1 MTRSTLMLGLLAA
14 ILLQQAPL
22 AAQPQPETPAA
33 ETAQPGSAA
42 GTQPSQVQP
51 AEPAPQAASVSLP
64 PATTDIPATVST
76 PAPSESSAPASG
88 TTSAEPPAPAGSDSP
103 SAQANGHA
111 EELDKVEAAEA
122 QPDAHEPDDQL
133 IILPEINREG
143 RRHFLSSFKLPDQL
157 TFGGQEI
164 PLDSWQVRERIEYEF
179 YQFLE
184 DEGESI
190 ILAKR
195 TGRCFPPAEKQL
207 SETGLPDDLKF
218 MLLVESKCIAAAY
231 SRAKASG
238 PWQFIGATGK
248 RYKLMSNK
256 WKDDRRNLEMS
267 TEAAVKYL
275 RYLKDLFDGDWFL
288 AMAAYNAGEKR
299 VRKQLKAQKV
309 DNYWKLHLV
318 RETMRY
324 VPRIIAAK
332 EIYSQPE
339 KYLGLTKQDLYVP
352 LDTETVTVTI
362 TEARKHLASL
372 AKELGS
378 YFLELKLLNP
388 EIKKEYLPKG
398 THQLKVPRQDCPV
411 KCFKQ
416 DKTP

>member
-1 MTRSTLMLGLLAA
+1 MIHAAFKWPAASLAFTLLAFVLDA
-14 ILLQQAPL
+14 APVP
-22 AAQPQPETPAA
+22 AQPPAD
-33 ETAQPGSAA
+33 TA
-42 GTQPSQVQP
+42 TQP
-51 AEPAPQAASVSLP
+51 AAPQASDP
-64 PATTDIPATVST
+64 PAAPQPVSDAIPVPPPSGEPVPTNGQQ
-76 PAPSESSAPASG
+76 PAD
-88 TTSAEPPAPAGSDSP
+88 EP
-103 SAQANGHA
+103 
-111 EELDKVEAAEA
+111 DKIEAAEA
-122 QPDAHEPDDQL
+122 PDVQEPDDQ
-133 IILPEINREG
+133 IVILPEIKRDG
-143 RRHFLSSFKLPDQL
+143 PHHFLSSFKLPDKL
-157 TFGGQEI
+157 TFAGQII

-207 SETGLPDDLKF
+207 ADAGLPDDLKY
-218 MLLVESKCIAAAY
+218 MLLVESKCIAAA
-231 SRAKASG
+231 SSPKKASG
-238 PWQFIGATGK
+238 PWQFIGATGR
-248 RYKLMSNK
+248 RYKLKSDQ

-275 RYLKDLFDGDWFL
+275 RDLKDLFNGDWFL
-288 AMAAYNAGEKR
+288 AMAAYNAGEER
-299 VRKQLKAQKV
+299 IRKQLKAQKV
-309 DNYWKLHLV
+309 DDYWKLYLV

-339 KYLGLTKQDLYVP
+339 KYLGLTRQDMYVP
-352 LDTETVTVTI
+352 LDTEMVTVTI
-362 TEARKHLASL
+362 KESQKHLASL
-372 AKELGS
+372 AKEFGS
-378 YFLELKLLNP
+378 YFLELKMLNP

-398 THQLKVPRQDCPV
+398 THQLKVPKQECPV

>member
-1 MTRSTLMLGLLAA
+1 MGAMVHAAFTFLLLALVLEA
-14 ILLQQAPL
+14 TSAS
-22 AAQPQPETPAA
+22 AQPPSDST
-33 ETAQPGSAA
+33 
-42 GTQPSQVQP
+42 TQPPIVQTPNAQAAPRP
-51 AEPAPQAASVSLP
+51 ASDAASAPPSVIEPAPTNGQH
-64 PATTDIPATVST
+64 PAD
-76 PAPSESSAPASG
+76 
-88 TTSAEPPAPAGSDSP
+88 EP
-103 SAQANGHA
+103 
-111 EELDKVEAAEA
+111 DKIEAAEI
-122 QPDAHEPDDQL
+122 PDVPEPDDQL
-133 IILPEINREG
+133 IILPEIKREG
-143 RRHFLSSFKLPDQL
+143 SRHFLSSFKLPDKL
-157 TFGGQEI
+157 TFGGQSI
-164 PLDSWQVRERIEYEF
+164 PVDSWQVRERIEYEF

-207 SETGLPDDLKF
+207 ADAGLPDDLKF

-248 RYKLMSNK
+248 RYKLKSDQ

-275 RYLKDLFDGDWFL
+275 NYLKDLFDGDWFL
-288 AMAAYNAGEKR
+288 AMAAYNAGEER
-299 VRKQLKAQKV
+299 IRKQLKAQKV
-309 DNYWKLHLV
+309 DDYWKLHLV

-339 KYLGLTKQDLYVP
+339 KYLGLTKQDMYTP

-362 TEARKHLASL
+362 KEPQRHLASL

-398 THQLKVPRQDCPV
+398 THLLKVPKQDCPF
-411 KCFKQ
+411 KCLKQ

>member
-1 MTRSTLMLGLLAA
+1 MRLLGILFGILLAA
-14 ILLQQAPL
+14 PGAPW
-22 AAQPQPETPAA
+22 AQAQPDSGTAAEQPAA
-33 ETAQPGSAA
+33 PTPSAPAPAQPDLE
-42 GTQPSQVQP
+42 Q
-51 AEPAPQAASVSLP
+51 
-64 PATTDIPATVST
+64 T
-76 PAPSESSAPASG
+76 PAPIPGDPSPSPPSPAPTQPPQASAP
-88 TTSAEPPAPAGSDSP
+88 TPKPAPAAAAPSP
-103 SAQANGHA
+103 
-111 EELDKVEAAEA
+111 AAPPVAPSNVQVGE
-122 QPDAHEPDDQL
+122 QDGKDADTADLVQEPEDQL
-133 IILPEINREG
+133 VILPEIKREG
-143 RRHFLSSFKLPDQL
+143 QRHFLSSFKLPEKL
-157 TFGGQEI
+157 TFAGQTV

-207 SETGLPDDLKF
+207 AEAGLPDDLKY
-218 MLLVESKCIAAAY
+218 MLLVESKCIAAA
-231 SRAKASG
+231 SSPKKASG

-248 RYKLMSNK
+248 RYKLKSDQ

-275 RYLKDLFDGDWFL
+275 RDLRDLFNGDWFL
-288 AMAAYNAGEKR
+288 AMAAYNAGEER
-299 VRKQLKAQKV
+299 IRKQLKAQKV
-309 DNYWKLHLV
+309 DDYWKLHLV

-339 KYLGLTKQDLYVP
+339 KYLGLTKQDMYAP
-352 LDTETVTVTI
+352 LETETVTVTI
-362 TEARKHLASL
+362 KEPQKHLASL

-388 EIKKEYLPKG
+388 ELKKEYLPKG
-398 THQLKVPRQDCPV
+398 THQLKVPRQECPL
-411 KCFKQ
+411 KCFRQ

>member
-1 MTRSTLMLGLLAA
+1 MVHTAFTFLLLAFVLEA
-14 ILLQQAPL
+14 ASSSAQPPPDSTTQPPTATILAPSVQAAPKPVPDAAPAPL
-22 AAQPQPETPAA
+22 
-33 ETAQPGSAA
+33 S
-42 GTQPSQVQP
+42 VI
-51 AEPAPQAASVSLP
+51 EPAPTNGQQ
-64 PATTDIPATVST
+64 PADDP
-76 PAPSESSAPASG
+76 
-88 TTSAEPPAPAGSDSP
+88 
-103 SAQANGHA
+103 
-111 EELDKVEAAEA
+111 DKIEAAEA
-122 QPDAHEPDDQL
+122 PDVQEPDEQL

-143 RRHFLSSFKLPDQL
+143 PRHFLSSFKLPEKL
-157 TFGGQEI
+157 TFGGQSI
-164 PLDSWQVRERIEYEF
+164 PVDSWQVRERIEYEF

-207 SETGLPDDLKF
+207 ADAGLPDDLKF

-248 RYKLMSNK
+248 RYKLKSDQ

-275 RYLKDLFDGDWFL
+275 RYLKELFDGDWFL
-288 AMAAYNAGEKR
+288 AIAAYNAGEER
-299 VRKQLKAQKV
+299 IRKQLKAQKV
-309 DNYWKLHLV
+309 DDYWKLHLV

-339 KYLGLTKQDLYVP
+339 KYLGLTKQDMYTP

-362 TEARKHLASL
+362 KEPQKHLASL

-398 THQLKVPRQDCPV
+398 THQLKVPRQDCPF
-411 KCFKQ
+411 KCLKQ